1 MKLGSVF
8 KPIKHKIKFITLF
21 ILLITTISTIMI
33 YSIINSI
40 KNEQDITSNLIAER
54 LSKISE
60 LSTLKYNY
68 SNIIALKNS
77 KKFKDVPIPF
87 TEKSFFVKYSGYIKA
102 GVDLKDLVVF
112 VNEKDVTITLKKSR
126 ILDNVINDED
136 LLVYDE
142 KSSMFNKLSMQDII
156 NEISNEKIVIAE
168 DLLKKGFLDE
178 ANNNAKLL
186 LKGFLLDMGFE
197 NVNIIFK

>member
-8 KPIKHKIKFITLF
+8 KPIKHKMKFITLL
-21 ILLITTISTIMI
+21 ILLSITISTIMI

-40 KNEQDITSNLIAER
+40 KSEQAITSTLITER

-77 KKFKDVPIPF
+77 KKFKDLPIPF

-112 VNEKDVTITLKKSR
+112 VNEKDVTITLKKST
-126 ILDNVINDED
+126 ILDNVINNED

-197 NVNIIFK
+197 NVKIIFK